1 MEKLLQDVGLSH
13 FSEVLADKNIY
24 LSHLESLIDP
34 KIPLERKSKL
44 RRILMQICG
53 LSAVNILAISDY
65 LRNGPTRSTGT
76 TPTQPVLMNRMK

>member
-53 LSAVNILAISDY
+53 LSDDNILAISDY
-65 LRNGPTRSTGT
+65 LRNGPTSSNGT